1 MCFFH
6 LSKGASPKVRV
17 LSMQLNRP
25 QATQLAEAL
34 VRRSLNRWRCPAV
47 PAGEGPGP
55 QRPVGEMP
63 EDLVE
68 HFDSRWLGTGEYEA
82 SLASDLLDYTRG
94 PAFHPRGRHPS
105 AAASSHQSGF
115 AWPFSCRESP
125 EASAAFSV
133 LA

>member
-1 MCFFH
+1 M
-6 LSKGASPKVRV
+6 
-17 LSMQLNRP
+17 
-25 QATQLAEAL
+25 
-34 VRRSLNRWRCPAV
+34 
-47 PAGEGPGP
+47 PAGEGPAP

-82 SLASDLLDYTRG
+82 SLASDSLDYTRG
-94 PAFHPRGRHPS
+94 PAFHPRGGHPS

-115 AWPFSCRESP
+115 AWPSSCRESPEVSLASDSLDYTRGAAFHPRGGRPSAAASSLQSGFAWSSSCRESP